1 MVRGE
6 MTMRKLET
14 WLAGL
19 LWVAVA
25 LLLPMAAL
33 EPVSRRRA
41 APPAPALALGACA
54 DGSAHLAMG
63 CASIQL

>member
-1 MVRGE
+1 
-6 MTMRKLET
+6 MRKVET
-14 WLAGL
+14 WLTGL

-33 EPVSRRRA
+33 EPLGVA
-41 APPAPALALGACA
+41 AARTGNEALALGACA

>member
-1 MVRGE
+1 MHK
-6 MTMRKLET
+6 MET
-14 WLAGL
+14 LLAGL

-33 EPVSRRRA
+33 EPVGGSAERA
-41 APPAPALALGACA
+41 APSLALGECA

>member
-1 MVRGE
+1 
-6 MTMRKLET
+6 MRKTET
-14 WLAGL
+14 WLTGL

-25 LLLPMAAL
+25 LLLPLAAL
-33 EPVSRRRA
+33 EPVIPAGGEA
-41 APPAPALALGACA
+41 AAAGVALGACA

>member
-1 MVRGE
+1 MRE
-6 MTMRKLET
+6 MET

-25 LLLPMAAL
+25 LLMPMAAL
-33 EPVSRRRA
+33 QPVNLARA
-41 APPAPALALGACA
+41 EAGAPALTLGACA

-63 CASIQL
+63 CSSMSL